1 MSARLFRRAAM
12 GALALLAVAAPPL
25 AGAGEEPRVTVRL
38 SPDPVAL
45 DELATLE
52 VQVSGSGFDSPKIDP
67 DFELENLEAVA
78 GPYQA
83 QNFSWVNGRTSSTF
97 QLIWRL
103 RPLAAGTARVKALR
117 LTVDGRESALADQEI
132 AVVEQ
137 APPGRMGAGS
147 PARPAPADPLD
158 ELFDTRGLGRRRP
171 AAQQPKVRVRAEVEP
186 ANPVVGQQ
194 IAYRL
199 VLYTQSDISAFN
211 PLGLPDFRGFWA
223 REVTLPDKVRPEWVE
238 LDGERFGRVVM
249 LQRALYPLQSGKLT
263 LGPIEVEVVA
273 RIAQSGFFGTRSPSR
288 SRCARRRNRCGRR
301 AAIAAASARVQRR
314 GRRPRGRRQARPG
327 ATTEVG
333 QAATL
338 TVTAESRG
346 NLQGL
351 PAPELALAPG
361 LTAYAPRPK
370 ASERIVGGALDSR
383 QTWTYVLV
391 PDRAGDFAVP
401 AITLAYFDPAAG
413 RYATAAARP
422 VPSRS
427 ARRPRRPQRPRPPRR
442 LRRKPR
448 ERLRPP
454 GRAPR
459 SGSAAPWPSPRSS
472 PRASS
477 RADARPGPTRVRA
490 GACWPPSNPARASP
504 RGPPRKASGRRGAP
518 TSRSASPS
526 RPTRRSPPCPIGCAS
541 AACQARRRRRSWR
554 CSRRSSISVRHPSSP
569 TSAISGTR
577 SSPAPAA
584 CCASSAESHPW
595 SP

>member
-1 MSARLFRRAAM
+1 MTARLVRRAAAA
-12 GALALLAVAAPPL
+12 ALALLAVAAPPL
-25 AGAGEEPRVTVRL
+25 SGAGDEPRVTVRL

-238 LDGERFGRVVM
+238 RDGERFGRVVM
-249 LQRALYPLQSGKLT
+249 LQRALYPLQAGKLT

-273 RIAQSGFFGTRSPSR
+273 RIAQSGFFGPFAQPLSLRAKTEPLTVDVRPLPQPPPGFSGVVGDLEVGARLDRS
-288 SRCARRRNRCGRR
+288 
-301 AAIAAASARVQRR
+301 
-314 GRRPRGRRQARPG
+314 
-327 ATTEVG
+327 TTEVG

-361 LTAYAPRPK
+361 LTAYAPRPE
-370 ASERIVGGALDSR
+370 ASERIVGGALVSK

-391 PDRAGDFAVP
+391 PDRPGDFEVP
-401 AITLAYFDPAAG
+401 AIALAYFDPAAG

-422 VPSRS
+422 VPLAVRAAAAPTAAATPAATPSAETARETPSTGASPALWAGGAVAVAALLAAGFLAGRRTARTDTGPRRRLLAALESSAREPSRAAAEGFGTAWRAYLAERFAVASDTSVAALSDRLRERGLPGEAAAAILALLEEIEYLRQAPELSDVGHLRDEIVARSRS
-427 ARRPRRPQRPRPPRR
+427 L
-442 LRRKPR
+442 LR
-448 ERLRPP
+448 EL
-454 GRAPR
+454 G
-459 SGSAAPWPSPRSS
+459 
-472 PRASS
+472 
-477 RADARPGPTRVRA
+477 
-490 GACWPPSNPARASP
+490 
-504 RGPPRKASGRRGAP
+504 
-518 TSRSASPS
+518 
-526 RPTRRSPPCPIGCAS
+526 
-541 AACQARRRRRSWR
+541 
-554 CSRRSSISVRHPSSP
+554 
-569 TSAISGTR
+569 
-577 SSPAPAA
+577 
-584 CCASSAESHPW
+584 
-595 SP
+595 